1 MVGSRCARS
10 TIVARAG
17 VPCPLTSQSTRE
29 SDRCIRTKIMA
40 KDAIAVLD
48 HLGWK
53 RAHVIG
59 HSMRA
64 MIACKLAAMVPNRVL
79 SLGLL
84 NVTGGGYECFPKID
98 RRTISIAIRVF
109 RAKTLEQRAAV
120 DLDTHY
126 SKVGSTYVLKPSL

>member
-1 MVGSRCARS
+1 
-10 TIVARAG
+10 
-17 VPCPLTSQSTRE
+17 
-29 SDRCIRTKIMA
+29 MA